1 MLEYRSF
8 SVSSRAA
15 HRIHSINIMLTTD
28 NIKRLAFE
36 SGFDLCGVTT
46 PDIIPEAKQRFE
58 QWLES
63 GYHGELEYM
72 ARNADRRADP
82 QLTLASARSV
92 IILGLNYYQ
101 PDSSESTP
109 KGYGR
114 VSRYARGR
122 DYHKIIEKK
131 TRSLIRRIR
140 MTLEATAHLEF
151 RWFVDY
157 GPMLERAYAE
167 KAGIGYIGKNGMLI
181 SRQFGSWLFL
191 SEVITD
197 LELVPDDPQTINH
210 GRCGKCTRCIDACPT
225 GAIVQDRVVD
235 ARRCISYLTIERP
248 SKIPDSLAARME
260 SLIFG
265 CDICQEVCPHNGRA
279 VPTRH
284 RELLAGNGVG
294 EFLDAHKILHLE
306 TREQFLDLTAGTP
319 LTRPQLDNLKRNAR
333 IVLRNQAGV

>member
-1 MLEYRSF
+1 MRDIEFFSISSQLTYRL
-8 SVSSRAA
+8 
-15 HRIHSINIMLTTD
+15 HSIVAMLTSD

-36 SGFDLCGVTT
+36 SGFDLCGITA
-46 PDIIPEAKQRFE
+46 PDVIPEAKQRFE
-58 QWLES
+58 QWLDS
-63 GYHGELEYM
+63 GFHGELEYM
-72 ARNADRRADP
+72 ARNTDRRADP
-82 QLTLASARSV
+82 RLTLSTAKSV
-92 IILGLNYYQ
+92 IMLGLNYYQ
-101 PDSSESTP
+101 PNLEESIP

-140 MTLEATAHLEF
+140 MKFEATSSREF

-167 KAGIGYIGKNGMLI
+167 KAGLGYIGKNGMLI

-191 SEVITD
+191 SEIITD
-197 LELVPDDPQTINH
+197 LELIPDDPQAVNH
-210 GRCGKCTRCIDACPT
+210 GRCGKCTRCIDVCPT
-225 GAIVQDRVVD
+225 GAIVADRVVD

-248 SKIPDSLAARME
+248 TEIPGELAERIG
-260 SLIFG
+260 SFIFG

-284 RELLAGNGVG
+284 KELLGGKGVG
-294 EFLDAHKILHLE
+294 EFLDANKILQLE
-306 TREQFLDLTAGTP
+306 TREQFLGLTAGTP

-333 IVLRNQAGV
+333 IVLKNQAGY